1 MIFRKYWAAAVLGLV
16 VLSQTP
22 ATTSAAEDERY
33 ALIFQSYS
41 GGDLWS
47 TGLLVQA
54 WTIDG
59 KLKSKMF
66 GKPVK
71 APAGE
76 HIVGLR
82 VEFMVKP
89 KNYLTGKSIKYA
101 DIIEFPVTFMPGR
114 SYTASGRQ
122 SAGLVEVWIVETQTQ
137 ELVSEVVEI
146 YVPKCK
152 PFNCPPATF
161 KTRPKL

>member
-1 MIFRKYWAAAVLGLV
+1 MIFRKCWAAAVLGLL

-22 ATTSAAEDERY
+22 APAFAAEDEGY
-33 ALIFQSYS
+33 ALILQSYS
-41 GGDLWS
+41 GEGS
-47 TGLLVQA
+47 SISGLLVQA

-82 VEFMVKP
+82 VQFVVKP
-89 KNYLTGKSIKYA
+89 KNYLTGKLKKYA
-101 DIIEFPVTFMPGR
+101 DIIEFPVTLMPGR

-122 SAGLVEVWIVETQTQ
+122 SAELVEVWIVDTQTQ

-146 YVPKCK
+146 YPPKCK
-152 PFNCPPATF
+152 LFNCPPATL

>member
-1 MIFRKYWAAAVLGLV
+1 MIFRKYCAAAVLGLL

-22 ATTSAAEDERY
+22 ATIFAAEDERY
-33 ALIFQSYS
+33 ALIFPSYS
-41 GGDLWS
+41 GEGS
-47 TGLLVQA
+47 QISGLLVQA

-71 APAGE
+71 APVGK

-82 VEFMVKP
+82 LEFRVKP
-89 KNYLTGKSIKYA
+89 KNYLTGKLKKYA
-101 DIIEFPVTFMPGR
+101 DIIEFPVTLMPGH

-122 SAGLVEVWIVETQTQ
+122 SAALVEVWIVDTQTQ
-137 ELVSEVVEI
+137 DLVSEVVEI
-146 YVPKCK
+146 YVPECK
-152 PFNCPPATF
+152 LFSCPPVTL
-161 KTRPKL
+161 KTRPNL

>member
-1 MIFRKYWAAAVLGLV
+1 MIFRKYWAAAVLGLL

-22 ATTSAAEDERY
+22 ATIFAAEDEGY

-47 TGLLVQA
+47 SGLLVQA

-71 APAGE
+71 ALAGK
-76 HIVGLR
+76 HIVGLH
-82 VEFMVKP
+82 VEFRVKP
-89 KNYLTGKSIKYA
+89 KNYLTGQTKKYA
-101 DIIEFPVTFMPGR
+101 DIIEFPVTLMSGR

-122 SAGLVEVWIVETQTQ
+122 SEALVEIWIVDTQTQ

-146 YVPKCK
+146 YLPKCK
-152 PFNCPPATF
+152 LFSCPPVTL

>member
-1 MIFRKYWAAAVLGLV
+1 MIVRKYWAAAVLGLL

-22 ATTSAAEDERY
+22 ATTFAAEDEGY
-33 ALIFQSYS
+33 ALIFQTSS
-41 GGDLWS
+41 GGDSWS
-47 TGLLVQA
+47 SGLLVRA

-76 HIVGLR
+76 HIVGLHI
-82 VEFMVKP
+82 EFVVKP

-101 DIIEFPVTFMPGR
+101 DIIEFPVTLMPSR

-122 SAGLVEVWIVETQTQ
+122 SAGLVEVWIVDTQTQ

-152 PFNCPPATF
+152 LFNCPPATL
-161 KTRPKL
+161 KTRSKL

>member
-1 MIFRKYWAAAVLGLV
+1 MIFRKYWAAAVLGLL
-16 VLSQTP
+16 VLSQNP
-22 ATTSAAEDERY
+22 ATIFAAEEGY
-33 ALIFQSYS
+33 ALIFQTSS
-41 GGDLWS
+41 GGDSWS
-47 TGLLVQA
+47 TGLLVRA

-71 APAGE
+71 APAGK
-76 HIVGLR
+76 HIVGLH
-82 VEFMVKP
+82 VEFVVKP
-89 KNYLTGKSIKYA
+89 KSYLTGKSIKYA
-101 DIIEFPVTFMPGR
+101 DIIEFPVTLMPGR

-122 SAGLVEVWIVETQTQ
+122 SAALVEVWIVDTQTQ

-152 PFNCPPATF
+152 LFNCPPATF